1 MLLSEIDLIGA
12 CEVGYLDVEV
22 TDLESSNVYIHA
34 LLFMF
39 IA

>member
-12 CEVGYLDVEV
+12 CVGYLDVEV

-34 LLFMF
+34 LLFMV